1 MVSVTLEQVTKE
13 FGEVQAVRN
22 VSLDIQKGELFFML
36 GPSGCG
42 KTTLLRMIAGFY
54 LPTTGRILFA
64 DRDISRTPPHKR
76 NAGMVFQNY
85 ALWPHM
91 TVSENVAYGL
101 SVRKVSGSERK
112 RRVDEA
118 LDMVRM
124 KRYSERS
131 PNQLSGGQQQRVAL
145 ARALVINPDVVL
157 LDEPL
162 SNLDAR
168 LRLEMRDEI
177 RRIHD
182 EIGATMIYVTHDQK
196 EALSM
201 SDRIAIMGMGEVR
214 QVGDARTVYNQPA
227 DRFVANFIGET
238 NFIDGTLTERENTGA
253 SIETDVGILRSTA
266 PECKPR
272 ANGDQV
278 CCSIRP
284 EELQIVDDSTEDPT
298 CNCIQ
303 AHVTQIMYLG
313 EHEQYTVTLGDGT
326 LMKVVEYS
334 PESRRAHVGDEVSLR
349 FPTSRVVILDRE

>member
-1 MVSVTLEQVTKE
+1 MVNVTLEQVAKE
-13 FGEVQAVRN
+13 FGDVQAVRD
-22 VSLDIQKGELFFML
+22 VSLDIRKGELFFML

-54 LPTTGRILFA
+54 LPTAGRILF
-64 DRDISRTPPHKR
+64 DERDISRTPPHKR

-91 TVSENVAYGL
+91 TVRENVSYGL
-101 SVRKVSGSERK
+101 SLRKIPNDERME
-112 RRVDEA
+112 RVNEA

-124 KRYSERS
+124 KRYADRS

-162 SNLDAR
+162 SNLDAK
-168 LRLEMRDEI
+168 LRVEMRDEI

-201 SDRIAIMGMGEVR
+201 ADRIAIMGMGEIR
-214 QVGDARTVYNQPA
+214 QVGDPRTVYNQPA
-227 DRFVANFIGET
+227 NRFVAHFIGET
-238 NFIDGTLTERENTGA
+238 NFIEGTITGTGEKTSVDSA
-253 SIETDVGILRSTA
+253 VGRLLSSA
-266 PECKPR
+266 PSGRPR
-272 ANGDQV
+272 NEGDTV
-278 CCSIRP
+278 ACSIRP
-284 EELQIVDDSTEDPT
+284 EAIGIADDNHLDDTYNYIT
-298 CNCIQ
+298 

-313 EHEQYTVTLGDGT
+313 EHEQYTLVLGDET
-326 LMKVVEYS
+326 TIKAVEQN
-334 PESRRAHVGDEVSLR
+334 PDHRKAQVGDEVRLS
-349 FPTSRVVILDRE
+349 FPTSRVVLLDRE